1 MGAPGSENIRNIV
14 LVGQDG
20 AGKTSLAEALL
31 FTTGKTK
38 RMGTTADGKSYL
50 DYDSEEI
57 KRQYTISTSLAP
69 ITYKN
74 NKITLLDTSGTS
86 DFLGDTIAAMDVAE
100 MALFVLEATSGPQV
114 TTRKIWRR
122 ASEMGIARSIFIDQ
136 LDKDDADFDGTL
148 AALKDEFGTRIGAVT
163 LPIGKGA
170 DFKGVVDVIR
180 KQARV
185 FKDGKESIE
194 DVPADMADAC
204 EAAHEQL
211 FELVAEADDEMMMK
225 YLEGEPLTQ
234 EELEG
239 LIGKA
244 IAQGIFIPVYAG
256 VALQQQGVGMLLD
269 DAIAYF
275 PAPTAHRPYVLA
287 GEDADEISIDPA
299 AEPAL
304 LVFKTV
310 SDNYVGRLSF
320 AKVLGGTIEPGMDLI
335 NSRTGK
341 KDRLGHLNIMCGKE
355 TEEVEGASAGD
366 IIVIPKLN
374 EAKTCDTL
382 SKDGKLELAP
392 IPFPKPIYPVAIE
405 AQDKKDE
412 DKLSDFLAKATET
425 DPTLTLKRDEETH
438 QTLLTGLGETQINVV
453 LARLKDATGIEV
465 NMPEVR
471 VPYRESIRKK
481 ASAQGRHKKQTGGA
495 GQFGDCWLRLEPN
508 PGGGYEFLDE
518 VVGGHIPRNY
528 IPAVDKGVQEMLVQ
542 GVLAGYPI
550 VDVKCAVYDGSYHP
564 VDSNEMAFKTA
575 AHIGFKAACE
585 KASMYLLEP
594 MANLTVT
601 TDEEFAGAVMGDIPT
616 RRGRI
621 MGMDTDENGDSVIK
635 ARVPYAEIVQY
646 AKQLRSLTR
655 GSGEYTIEIDGYEE
669 VPRDAAQKVIDAY
682 EASKGE
688 GK

>member
-1 MGAPGSENIRNIV
+1 MGAPESKNIRNIV

-20 AGKTSLAEALL
+20 AGKTSLAEAML

-57 KRQYTISTSLAP
+57 KRQYTIATSLAP
-69 ITYKN
+69 VTHDGC
-74 NKITLLDTSGTS
+74 KINMLDTSGYS
-86 DFLGDTIAAMDVAE
+86 DFIGDTIAAMEASE
-100 MALFVLEATSGPQV
+100 MALFVLDATSVSQV
-114 TTRKIWRR
+114 STRKLWHK
-122 ASEMGIARSIFIDQ
+122 ATELGLARSIFINQ
-136 LDKDDADFDGTL
+136 LDKEGADFDTAL
-148 AALKDEFGTRIGAVT
+148 ATLKDEFGSRVGAVT
-163 LPIGKGA
+163 LPIGKES
-170 DFKGVVDVIR
+170 DFKGVIDVIR
-180 KQARV
+180 KKARV

-194 DVPADMADAC
+194 DVPADMADATQ
-204 EAAHEQL
+204 AAHDAL
-211 FELVAEADDEMMMK
+211 FDLVAEADDEIMMK
-225 YLEGEPLTQ
+225 YLEGEALTQ

-239 LIGKA
+239 TIGKA
-244 IAQGIFIPVYAG
+244 IAEGIFIPVYAG
-256 VALQQQGVGMLLD
+256 AVLQQQGIGMLMD
-269 DAIAYF
+269 DAVAYF
-275 PAPTAHRPYVLA
+275 PTPIDHRPYALD
-287 GEDADEISIDPA
+287 GEDAGTVSIDPA
-299 AEPAL
+299 GEPAVF
-304 LVFKTV
+304 VFKTV

-320 AKVLGGTIEPGMDLI
+320 AKIIGGTIEPGMDLI
-335 NSRTGK
+335 NGRSGK
-341 KDRLGHLNIMCGKE
+341 KDRLGHINTMCGKE
-355 TEEVEGASAGD
+355 TEEIQSAAAGD
-366 IIVIPKLN
+366 IIVIPKLS
-374 EAKTCDTL
+374 EAVTGDTL
-382 SKDGKLELAP
+382 SQGGKLKLAP
-392 IPFPKPIYPVAIE
+392 IPFPVPIYPVAIE
-405 AQDKKDE
+405 AKDKKDE
-412 DKLSDFLAKATET
+412 DKLSDFLAKAVET
-425 DPTLTLKRDEETH
+425 DPTLTLKRDDETH

-453 LARLKDATGIEV
+453 LSRLKEATGIEV
-465 NMPEVR
+465 NLPEVR

-481 ASAQGRHKKQTGGA
+481 AQAQGRHKKQTGGA

-528 IPAVDKGVQEMLVQ
+528 IPAVDKGVREMLDQ

-550 VDVKCAVYDGSYHP
+550 VDIKCAVYDGSYHP

-601 TDEEFAGAVMGDIPT
+601 TDEDYAGAVMGDIPT

-621 MGMDTDENGDSVIK
+621 MGMESNAEGESVIK
-635 ARVPYAEIVQY
+635 ARVPYAEVVQY

-655 GSGEYTIEIDGYEE
+655 GSGEYTIEVDGYEE
-669 VPRDAAQKVIDAY
+669 VPRDAAQKIIDAY